1 MDGGCA
7 KEAKISTGGR
17 FACMRIARVCRNCF
31 SVASTY
37 TGRKYR
43 QNENQTTSNFRK
55 RSNQFWVRFSQ
66 RSKTHCRDRT
76 RQRSLSTH
84 RSINFRFSIQFP
96 PRSKTFWRDRIC
108 PEFVMHTSFD
118 QFSVQFK
125 KRPNTF
131 RQDRIWPAY
140 VNARYR
146 RTVRSIFGF
155 RSD

>member
-43 QNENQTTSNFRK
+43 QNDFTTSNFRK

-84 RSINFRFSIQFP
+84 RSINFRFSIRQDRKLSGGIESAQSSLRTHHSTNF
-96 PRSKTFWRDRIC
+96 RS
-108 PEFVMHTSFD
+108 S
-118 QFSVQFK
+118 S
-125 KRPNTF
+125 RPNTF
-131 RQDRIWPAY
+131 RRDRIWPAY